1 MSSLADLKPDQ
12 NNARKHNPRNI
23 GMVANSL
30 REVGAARSGVID
42 EHGNILAGNGTYEAL
57 SEAGIEKVKIVQA
70 DGNEWVVVQRTG
82 LSEQQKLKLALYDNR
97 SAELAEW
104 DKEVL
109 ADIDPAIMESMFSTD
124 ELEDLL
130 GDVGGGELEDE
141 DSVPEAPEKAI
152 SQLGDL
158 YQLGQHRLLC
168 GDSTAKDAVD
178 KLMDGQKADICFTSP
193 PYNANAKTGDGD
205 IFNTKKAKKMYAD
218 GYSDNLNSDAYMEF
232 VGSVLDICFENTDG
246 FIFWNVSYN
255 ANSKHEYIGQILK
268 KLDYLVDQVCWKK
281 SSTIPFK
288 GSMMRDWEPI
298 YVFSSNKSS
307 LNLKSVVSN
316 FWEISNTNAQQE
328 NHKACF
334 PVALPEKG
342 IALVPAVTRV
352 VYDPFG
358 GSGSTMIA
366 SEKLNRKCY
375 MMELDPQYCD
385 VIVKRF
391 NDLFP
396 EIEILRNGEAFEP
409 VC

>member
-1 MSSLADLKPDQ
+1 MHRGFMSDQQERKRNVNKLADLKPDR

-42 EHGNILAGNGTYEAL
+42 EDGNILAGNGTYEAL

-70 DGNEWVVVQRTG
+70 DGNEWVVVQRKG
-82 LSEQQKLKLALYDNR
+82 LSEKQKLKLALYDNR

-104 DKEVL
+104 DKDVL
-109 ADIDPAIMESMFSTD
+109 ADIDPEIMESMFSTD

-130 GDVGGGELEDE
+130 DSSGGGELKGEDK
-141 DSVPEAPEKAI
+141 VPEAPEKAI

-178 KLMDGQKADICFTSP
+178 KLMDGQKADMVFTDP
-193 PYNANAKTGDGD
+193 PYGINVVGGAKPFGTVGGANTVKANTYPVIQGDHSTDLIRSLYPVWFDSGIEHYCLWGGNYFADFLPPSKGWIVWDKKGRKWDDNFSDFEMAWTSFDKPAKILTHVWMGLVQGGEREKRVHP
-205 IFNTKKAKKMYAD
+205 TQKPV
-218 GYSDNLNSDAYMEF
+218 GLLVECLNYLGKE
-232 VGSVLDICFENTDG
+232 
-246 FIFWNVSYN
+246 YN
-255 ANSKHEYIGQILK
+255 NI
-268 KLDYLVDQVCWKK
+268 
-281 SSTIPFK
+281 
-288 GSMMRDWEPI
+288 
-298 YVFSSNKSS
+298 
-307 LNLKSVVSN
+307 
-316 FWEISNTNAQQE
+316 
-328 NHKACF
+328 
-334 PVALPEKG
+334 
-342 IALVPAVTRV
+342 
-352 VYDPFG
+352 YDPFG
-358 GSGSTMIA
+358 GSGSTLIA

-391 NDLFP
+391 NGLFP

-409 VC
+409 IHE